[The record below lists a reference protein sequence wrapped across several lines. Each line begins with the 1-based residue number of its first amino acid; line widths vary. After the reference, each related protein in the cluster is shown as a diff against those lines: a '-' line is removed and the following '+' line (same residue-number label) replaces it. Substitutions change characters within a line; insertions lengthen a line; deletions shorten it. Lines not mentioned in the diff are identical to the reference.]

1 MAVPHKV
8 LVADDDFLA
17 VVMLRDMLESQGYE
31 IVEALNGRETL
42 EQAERKLPDLILLD
56 IMMPLVDGKE
66 VCRRLKRNPVT
77 QNIPIIMLTA
87 LSSSTD
93 IKECFDAGA
102 SDYLI
107 KPVEKDRLL
116 KKIDNAIRKQAFRVN
131 IEKRSLETGEEAP
144 PDRDQRS
151 DRRAKLRGGVAQY
164 LGQIEQSVGTLKAY
178 LARLESEG
186 DTDPDIKDVANRL
199 DAVTSL
205 CLEIQQALA
214 KPGR

>member
-1 MAVPHKV
+1 MPHKV

-31 IVEALNGRETL
+31 IVEALNGREAL
-42 EQAERKLPDLILLD
+42 DQAERKSPDLILLD
-56 IMMPLVDGKE
+56 IMMPLIDGKE
-66 VCRRLKRNPVT
+66 VCRRLKRAPST

-87 LSSSTD
+87 LSSSQD

-116 KKIDNAIRKQAFRVN
+116 KKIDTAIRKQAFRVN
-131 IEKRSLETGEEAP
+131 IEKRSQEVGDEPVAE
-144 PDRDQRS
+144 RDTRV
-151 DRRAKLRGGVAQY
+151 DRRAKLRSGVSQY

-178 LARLESEG
+178 LARLEAEG
-186 DTDPDIKDVANRL
+186 DTDPDIRDVASKL
-199 DAVTSL
+199 DSVTAV
-205 CLEIQQALA
+205 CVEIQQALS